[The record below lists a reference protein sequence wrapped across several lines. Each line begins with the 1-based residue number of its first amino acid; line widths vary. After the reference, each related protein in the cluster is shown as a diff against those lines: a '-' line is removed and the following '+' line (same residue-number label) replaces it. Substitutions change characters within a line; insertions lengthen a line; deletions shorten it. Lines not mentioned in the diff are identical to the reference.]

1 MSNGNSAAFLFGL
14 IMLRILFKVADVAII
29 TEDATETE
37 VIWDTTAV
45 IVREMI
51 DMTTEE
57 TNME

>member
-1 MSNGNSAAFLFGL
+1 
-14 IMLRILFKVADVAII
+14 MLRILFKVADVAII

-37 VIWDTTAV
+37 VIWDATAV